1 MVKTLIKFISE
12 ESLLEIKNNRTIL
25 FRDVISSQ
33 KMTLE
38 QAFHNDRII
47 RDTNMPAELFVL
59 DMSNEKPE
67 LTDLENVKRIHK
79 NMSALSES
87 QASDER
93 IWTAYTLSVCSDYMR
108 YRWYPDSEITM
119 MNRYFFS
126 YSPKRSLFRNGM
138 SRLWW
143 IGHLTY
149 DSSRVDNKFELT
161 EFVCKKQDHI
171 NLLLDINFGN
181 NPDILR
187 AAVQALI
194 DAEKQGMPVERE
206 TVRKL
211 SEYINTLGGTYLID
225 AFSFDA
231 IYQKAWKQLQKII
244 NA

>member
-1 MVKTLIKFISE
+1 MIKFIHE
-12 ESLLEIKNNRTIL
+12 ESLLEIKNNRSVL
-25 FRDVISSQ
+25 YENVVNGDMSLSD
-33 KMTLE
+33 
-38 QAFHNDRII
+38 AFHDPNII
-47 RDTNMPAELFVL
+47 RDTNVPGDTFVL

-67 LTDLENVKRIHK
+67 LTDLENVKRVHK
-79 NMSALSES
+79 NMSGLTES

-93 IWTAYTLSVCSDYMR
+93 IWTAYTLSQCLDYMK
-108 YRWYPDSEITM
+108 YRWYADSEVTM

-138 SRLWW
+138 ARLWW

-149 DSSRVDNKFELT
+149 DDKRANPYELT
-161 EFVCKKQDHI
+161 EFICKKQDHI

-187 AAVQALI
+187 GAIQALI
-194 DAEKQGMPVERE
+194 DTEKKGMPVERE

-225 AFSFDA
+225 AFSFDMIYNKA
-231 IYQKAWKQLQKII
+231 IVKLEKII
-244 NA
+244 NS

>member
-1 MVKTLIKFISE
+1 MIKFIHE
-12 ESLLEIKNNRTIL
+12 ESLLEIKNNRSVL
-25 FRDVISSQ
+25 YENVVNGDMSLSD
-33 KMTLE
+33 
-38 QAFHNDRII
+38 AFHDHNII
-47 RDTNMPAELFVL
+47 RDTNVPGDTFVL

-67 LTDLENVKRIHK
+67 LTDLENVKRVHK
-79 NMSALSES
+79 NMSGLTES

-93 IWTAYTLSVCSDYMR
+93 IWTAYTLSQCLGYMK
-108 YRWYPDSEITM
+108 YRWYADSEVTM

-138 SRLWW
+138 ARLWW

-149 DSSRVDNKFELT
+149 DDKRANPYELT
-161 EFVCKKQDHI
+161 EFICKKQDHI

-187 AAVQALI
+187 GAIQALI
-194 DAEKQGMPVERE
+194 DTEKKGMPVERE

-225 AFSFDA
+225 AFSFDT
-231 IYQKAWKQLQKII
+231 IYNKARVKLEKII
-244 NA
+244 NS